1 MPPKVQQL
9 TFFCRYLVQRFTED
23 NCPKNAAA
31 LTYTTLFAVVPVM
44 TVSYAML
51 AAIPSFS
58 EAGSQIENFIF
69 QNFVPSTGVA
79 VQQYLS
85 DFSNQ
90 ARQLTGIGVA
100 VLLVTAFLMITNIE
114 KSFNAIW
121 RIRQPRRGVSS
132 FLLYWAVLSLG
143 PLLLGAGFV
152 VSTYLTS
159 MAFMGNE
166 SGYASA
172 GRWMLGWVPLLLSM
186 AAFTLLFVAV
196 PNTRV
201 PLRHGLIG
209 GVLVALLFEG
219 AKACFALYVAL
230 FPGYQLIYGAFAAFP
245 LFLLWIYISWLIILA
260 GAELVANLGN
270 GSAWNR
276 PVYPWVINLLGLL
289 RMLLDAQSKGE
300 TVDLHKVNRAGWVV
314 HEHLWLELTGWLEAR
329 NLITR
334 AHQGGYVLSRDLDR
348 TEMADLLAMLPEPM
362 PPVARLPSQLAGEPP
377 WYPRFLSAVAE
388 LEAQRDRI
396 LSGSLKSWLD
406 DAPAAASAVESR
418 NTRDMHT

>member
-1 MPPKVQQL
+1 MPPKIEQL
-9 TFFCRYLVQRFTED
+9 TFFCRYLVKRFAED

-44 TVSYAML
+44 TVTYAML
-51 AAIPSFS
+51 AAIPAFS
-58 EAGSQIENFIF
+58 EVGGQIENFIF
-69 QNFVPSTGVA
+69 SNFVPATGVA

-85 DFSNQ
+85 EFSNQ

-100 VLLVTAFLMITNIE
+100 LLMITAFMMMINIE

-121 RIRQPRRGVSS
+121 RIRQPRKGVSS

-159 MAFMGNE
+159 LSFIGGINP
-166 SGYASA
+166 YASA
-172 GRWMLGWVPLLLSM
+172 GRWMLGWVPLLLSV

-201 PLRHGLIG
+201 PLKHGLIG

-245 LFLLWIYISWLIILA
+245 LFLLWIFISWLIILA

-276 PVYPWVINLLGLL
+276 PVYPWLINMLGLL
-289 RMLLDAQSKGE
+289 RMLLDAQQKGE
-300 TVDLHKVNRAGWVV
+300 AVDLYKVNQAGWVV
-314 HEHLWLELTGWLEAR
+314 HEHLWLDLTGWMESQKLV
-329 NLITR
+329 TR
-334 AHQGGYVLSRDLDR
+334 AQQGGYLLSRDPESL
-348 TEMADLLAMLPEPM
+348 ELSQLLASLPEPI
-362 PPVARLPSQLAGEPP
+362 PPVDNLPSQLEGNPA
-377 WYPRFLSAVAE
+377 WYPPFRQAIAE
-388 LEAQRDRI
+388 LEVHRAAI
-396 LSGSLKSWLD
+396 LGGSLKSWLG
-406 DAPAAASAVESR
+406 
-418 NTRDMHT
+418 

>member
-1 MPPKVQQL
+1 MPPKLDQL
-9 TFFCRYLVQRFTED
+9 TFFCRYLVKRFAED

-44 TVSYAML
+44 TVTYAML
-51 AAIPSFS
+51 AAIPAFS
-58 EAGSQIENFIF
+58 EVGGQIENFIF
-69 QNFVPSTGVA
+69 SNFVPATGVA

-85 DFSNQ
+85 EFSNQ

-100 VLLVTAFLMITNIE
+100 LLMITAFMMMINIE

-121 RIRQPRRGVSS
+121 RIRQPRKGVSS

-159 MAFMGNE
+159 LSFIGGVNA
-166 SGYASA
+166 YASA
-172 GRWMLGWVPLLLSM
+172 GRWMLGWVPLFLSV

-201 PLRHGLIG
+201 PLKHGLIG

-245 LFLLWIYISWLIILA
+245 LFLLWIFISWLIILA

-276 PVYPWVINLLGLL
+276 PVYPWLINMLGLL
-289 RMLLDAQSKGE
+289 RMLLDAQQKGE
-300 TVDLHKVNRAGWVV
+300 AIDLAKVNQAGWVV
-314 HEHLWLELTGWLEAR
+314 HEHLWLDLTGWMEAQK
-329 NLITR
+329 LITR
-334 AHQGGYVLSRDLDR
+334 AHQGGYLLSRDPESL
-348 TEMADLLAMLPEPM
+348 ELSQLLRALPEPI
-362 PPVARLPSQLAGEPP
+362 PPVESLPSQLEGNPA
-377 WYPRFLSAVAE
+377 WYPPFRRAIAE
-388 LEAQRDRI
+388 LEVQRATI
-396 LSGSLKSWLD
+396 LGGSLKSWLGD
-406 DAPAAASAVESR
+406 TRPSEPLPAAKREC
-418 NTRDMHT
+418 

>member
-1 MPPKVQQL
+1 MPRSVQQL
-9 TFFCRYLVQRFTED
+9 AFFFRYLTQRFLED

-58 EAGSQIENFIF
+58 QAGIQIENFIF
-69 QNFVPSTGVA
+69 RNFVPATGVA

-90 ARQLTGIGVA
+90 ARQLTGIGIA
-100 VLLVTAFLMITNIE
+100 VLIVTVFLMIANIE

-159 MAFMGNE
+159 LSFMGNE
-166 SGYASA
+166 SSYASA
-172 GRWMLGWVPLLLSM
+172 GRWMLGWIPLLLSM

-201 PLRHGLIG
+201 PLRHALIG

-245 LFLLWIYISWLIILA
+245 LFLLWIYITWLIILA

-276 PVYPWVINLLGLL
+276 PIYPWLVNLLGLL
-289 RMLLDAQSKGE
+289 SMFLDAQRKGE
-300 TVDLHKVNRAGWVV
+300 IVDLRKVNRAGWIV
-314 HEHLWLELTGWLEAR
+314 HEHLWLDLTGWLEQR
-329 NLITR
+329 KLITR
-334 AHQGGYVLSRDLDR
+334 AQQGGYVLSRDLERMD
-348 TEMADLLAMLPEPM
+348 MAELISMLPYPV
-362 PPVARLPSQLAGEPP
+362 PPVRSLPRRLEGEPK
-377 WYPRFLSAVAE
+377 WYARFLTAAAE
-388 LEAQRDRI
+388 LEAERNRI
-396 LSGSLKSWLD
+396 LAGSLKSWLD
-406 DAPAAASAVESR
+406 DAPDTEQAQGSDREA
-418 NTRDMHT
+418 

>member
-1 MPPKVQQL
+1 MSPQMQQL
-9 TFFCRYLVQRFTED
+9 TFFCRYLAKRFLED

-31 LTYTTLFAVVPVM
+31 LTYTTLFAVVPMM

-51 AAIPSFS
+51 AAIPAFS
-58 EAGSQIENFIF
+58 EVGNQIEDFIF
-69 QNFVPSTGVA
+69 QNFVPTTGVA

-100 VLLVTAFLMITNIE
+100 VLIVTAFLMITNIE

-159 MAFMGNE
+159 LAFMGEE
-166 SGYASA
+166 SAYASA

-201 PLRHGLIG
+201 PLRHGLVG

-276 PVYPWVINLLGLL
+276 PVYPWLINLLGLL
-289 RMLLDAQSKGE
+289 KMLLDAQRRGE
-300 TVDLHKVNRAGWVV
+300 AVDLHKVNRAGWVV
-314 HEHLWLELTGWLEAR
+314 HEHLWLDLTGWLEAR
-329 NLITR
+329 RLITR
-334 AHQGGYVLSRDLDR
+334 THQGGYVFSRDPGRMD
-348 TEMADLLAMLPEPM
+348 MAELLAFLPEPM
-362 PPVARLPSQLAGEPP
+362 PPVAGLPSQLKGNPS
-377 WYPRFLSAVAE
+377 WYPRFVTAAAE
-388 LEAQRDRI
+388 LEAQRERI
-396 LSGSLKSWLD
+396 LSGSLTYWLGED
-406 DAPAAASAVESR
+406 EGDGADPATSGRLEVNR
-418 NTRDMHT
+418 

>member
-1 MPPKVQQL
+1 MPPQVQQL
-9 TFFCRYLVQRFTED
+9 TFFCRYLVQRFVED

-166 SGYASA
+166 SSYASA

-276 PVYPWVINLLGLL
+276 PVYPWVVNLLGLL
-289 RMLLDAQSKGE
+289 RMLLDAQRKGE

-314 HEHLWLELTGWLEAR
+314 HEHLWLDLTGWLEAR

-362 PPVARLPSQLAGEPP
+362 PPVDRLPTQLEGEPT
-377 WYPRFLSAVAE
+377 WYPRFLSAAAE

-396 LSGSLKSWLD
+396 LAGSLKSWLS
-406 DAPAAASAVESR
+406 DAPFTTDVDLR
-418 NTRDMHT
+418 NTRDMPS